1 MNFSGTYVE
10 INIGKRF
17 GRSKSF
23 GQICELKDWAYAS
36 FFSHFCLLRDQLL

>member
-1 MNFSGTYVE
+1 MNLAGTYVE

-17 GRSKSF
+17 SWSKSL

-36 FFSHFCLLRDQLL
+36 IFSHFYLLRDQLL